1 MPGCASISRQCLAGA
16 PGALASLNS
25 GLQSWGHPGM
35 IATAGDVEGALAARI
50 TEEDGPNG
58 LEKWFEVGF
67 QTPNLLSGDAT
78 RGWVDLSGRITLAM
92 LWSDDL
98 TSWRTQQFI
107 DVTGSPTAVSGGYE
121 YWVRSILPQDSEI
134 STGGISA
141 GASGYEDVRN
151 QPFTS
156 LVINSVVQAL
166 PNFPYQMPGD
176 AAQMQTDLRALG
188 WTGATVVSSAWD
200 VWTIEIPDVDFTT
213 YASVNAVFWPIY
225 YIANMFGDVV
235 NPVSNRGF
243 HGDFVNAVGTPTK
256 LQKQFARLRILAL

>member
-1 MPGCASISRQCLAGA
+1 MTGSASMSRQCLAGA

-25 GLQSWGHPGM
+25 GLQAWGHPGRN
-35 IATAGDVEGALAARI
+35 AQPGDVASVLEYRI
-50 TEEDGPNG
+50 TEENG
-58 LEKWFEVGF
+58 TNGYEKWFEVGF
-67 QTPNLLSGDAT
+67 LAPDLLAGDAS
-78 RGWVDLSGRITLAM
+78 RGWVDTSGRM
-92 LWSDDL
+92 RLWLEWSEDL
-98 TSWRTQQFI
+98 VTWQTGMFI
-107 DVTGSPTAVSGGYE
+107 DVAGSPTAVSGGYE

-134 STGGISA
+134 STGRLSA
-141 GASGYEDVRN
+141 GASGYEDSRN

-166 PNFPYQMPGD
+166 PNFPYQMPTD

-200 VWTIEIPDVDFTT
+200 VWSIEIPDVDFSS
-213 YASVNAVFWPIY
+213 YATVNAVFWPLY

-243 HGDFVNAVGTPTK
+243 SGEFVNSAGVRTK
-256 LQKQFARLRILAL
+256 LKKQFARLGILAL